1 MLNFF
6 VTYGVGEMH
15 DGFLISAAAI
25 LKSVGFSYSPWRAAL
40 ISKTLSISTASCV
53 TKLSTWGGNIGEDWN
68 ADREV

>member
-53 TKLSTWGGNIGEDWN
+53 DK
-68 ADREV
+68 A